1 MGGGPEG
8 QRGLQHPPQWWGR
21 GGAGVVSGPAQA
33 WSQGRTLPGT
43 SRGSALGSRQ
53 QEGADAK
60 EAIPLHPGKIAGWSG
75 QGGRLPPCS
84 WEMLLAGVAAGEAS
98 VAIHK
103 HRRRRTWTNT
113 LTRGRTDG
121 GLVGWKSQ
129 LPPEWAETAI
139 RGCKKRH
146 CKSDLTLRIDG
157 GGGAFKIILSNPFFV
172 KIRSPNPRK
181 GQ

>member
-1 MGGGPEG
+1 MGCSTLPSGGGG
-8 QRGLQHPPQWWGR
+8 

-121 GLVGWKSQ
+121 GLVG
-129 LPPEWAETAI
+129 
-139 RGCKKRH
+139 
-146 CKSDLTLRIDG
+146 CKSAAPRMGRDG
-157 GGGAFKIILSNPFFV
+157 YKRLQKAPL
-172 KIRSPNPRK
+172 
-181 GQ
+181 